1 MLRSFPEVISQK
13 KVSQGEISQRG
24 RFPEGRI
31 PRRNF
36 PRRSVSQMDSFPEDS
51 FFRRAY
57 HSQELSFAHNNFRL
71 TLLFSASPPSSFV
84 FLFPFSFFFLPFRKP
99 KQNTDPL
106 VTFIISWSWYTIQKK
121 SKRPDDPSPCCAIV
135 CRTGKMWGTNRVREK
150 LGYEDDLKIIM
161 QYNISLH

>member
-1 MLRSFPEVISQK
+1 MLRSFPEVISKK

-51 FFRRAY
+51 FFWRAY
-57 HSQELSFAHNNFRL
+57 HSQELSFAHNNFTL

-99 KQNTDPL
+99 KQNTDRL
-106 VTFIISWSWYTIQKK
+106 VTFIISWSWYTIPKK
-121 SKRPDDPSPCCAIV
+121 SPKDLTIRPHAAQLCVGPVRCEGQ
-135 CRTGKMWGTNRVREK
+135 TELGKNWVMKMIWKSSCNTT
-150 LGYEDDLKIIM
+150 
-161 QYNISLH
+161 